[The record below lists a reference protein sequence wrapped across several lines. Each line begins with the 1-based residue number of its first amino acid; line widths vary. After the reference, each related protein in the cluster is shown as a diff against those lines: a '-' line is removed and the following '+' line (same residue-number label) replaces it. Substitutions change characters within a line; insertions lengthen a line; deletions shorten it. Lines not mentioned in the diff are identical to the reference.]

1 MCISWKNWSAG
12 KSTITAALF
21 RLVEIEKGTI
31 ELDGVDLT
39 KIGLSD
45 VRGRRNDMFILP
57 QDPAVFAGT
66 IRSYLD
72 PFHVHSES
80 EIMNALTLVKFPG
93 ADISLE
99 KLMTH
104 VVDEGGSNLSA
115 GEKQLLCLGRAM
127 LANPRLL
134 VLDEA
139 TSAVDRATDEFVQ
152 KMLRCQFPQ
161 TTLLT
166 IAHRIETII
175 DYDKVIVMEK
185 GKVAEIGSP
194 QELLQDESG
203 LFTKMVDATGPES
216 AMSLKSLAK

>member
-1 MCISWKNWSAG
+1 M
-12 KSTITAALF
+12 
-21 RLVEIEKGTI
+21 
-31 ELDGVDLT
+31 DGVDLT

-66 IRSYLD
+66 IRSNLD

-152 KMLRCQFPQ
+152 KMLRSQFPQ
-161 TTLLT
+161 TTCECRKWLSFLLT
-166 IAHRIETII
+166 MRCNADVSLSIANSTHNC
-175 DYDKVIVMEK
+175 
-185 GKVAEIGSP
+185 P
-194 QELLQDESG
+194 QN
-203 LFTKMVDATGPES
+203 
-216 AMSLKSLAK
+216 